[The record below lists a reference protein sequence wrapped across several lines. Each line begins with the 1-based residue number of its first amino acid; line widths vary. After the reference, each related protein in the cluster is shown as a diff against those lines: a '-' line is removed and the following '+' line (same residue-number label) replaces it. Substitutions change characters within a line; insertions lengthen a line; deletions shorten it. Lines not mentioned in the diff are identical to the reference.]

1 MTTTPPSGNTSSQP
15 AAIGLGAN
23 LGAPLLNMQRA
34 LAALAAAGF
43 RSQRVSPV
51 YLTPPV
57 ACVPGTPDFY
67 NAAVTGLWP
76 GTAEELRACCHA
88 IEQQLGRPDAHS
100 QCEARMIDLDILL
113 FGDRL
118 IPAPETPAPPSHRHT
133 APPSHL
139 PATALRIP
147 HRLLCARAFALL
159 PLRDVAPDWP
169 VPGSG
174 FPTVADAL
182 ARLPAAET
190 TGCRRTAAILLP
202 W

>member
-1 MTTTPPSGNTSSQP
+1 MAENDTAATGCGFR

-43 RSQRVSPV
+43 RSQRVSPA

-67 NAAVTGLWP
+67 NAAVTGLWS
-76 GTAEELRACCHA
+76 GTPEELRACCHA
-88 IEQQLGRPDAHS
+88 IERQLGRPDAHS

-113 FGDRL
+113 FGDC
-118 IPAPETPAPPSHRHT
+118 ETCTP
-133 APPSHL
+133 
-139 PATALRIP
+139 ALRIP

-190 TGCRRTAAILLP
+190 AACRRTAAILLP